1 MFRRLMDR
9 LTPVE
14 DTGMILRIPIV
25 IIIVAVAVAIALT
38 PDPVGV
44 DCSDPANATH
54 IDCGG
59 DGSG

>member
-1 MFRRLMDR
+1 MFRSLMGKH
-9 LTPVE
+9 TPV
-14 DTGMILRIPIV
+14 DDAGVVLRVPIV
-25 IIIVAVAVAIALT
+25 IIIVAVALAIALT

-59 DGSG
+59 G

>member
-1 MFRRLMDR
+1 MFRSLMDK

-14 DTGMILRIPIV
+14 GAGVVLRIPIL
-25 IIIVAVAVAIALT
+25 IIVVAVAVAIALT
-38 PDPVGV
+38 PEPVGV

-59 DGSG
+59 

>member
-1 MFRRLMDR
+1 MFRSLMDK
-9 LTPVE
+9 LTPV
-14 DTGMILRIPIV
+14 DDAGVVLRIPIV

-59 DGSG
+59 DGSD